1 MAFSHLHGCA
11 VNNPGLISSELKEH
25 LEARKEL
32 YETAIASG
40 LLDGDTVCT
49 PDEISKQKLE
59 TSMLQAEKAMEAV
72 KTDNSVTIQILEKT
86 QAELVQVLA
95 DAKTV
100 PAGYILPHRS
110 VVDEETVNRVRRDF
124 FLSSPA
130 IQEMIKADLSFV
142 NKVKTVQDQLEKI
155 VVIEKEKERMVTDFC
170 LALFSGIFEY
180 TSCEIIYHKEEYG
193 ISSDVILSK
202 PERGFPFM
210 SVPLYQAFL
219 SFKSMEEDDRKKIV
233 QDAQELLNNMNY
245 RVTETLT
252 FLKAIL
258 TPQYH
263 AIMVQNASVYEKED
277 EILVFLDKVNM
288 QLNTFAGMFNIF

>member
-1 MAFSHLHGCA
+1 
-11 VNNPGLISSELKEH
+11 
-25 LEARKEL
+25 
-32 YETAIASG
+32 
-40 LLDGDTVCT
+40 
-49 PDEISKQKLE
+49 
-59 TSMLQAEKAMEAV
+59 MLQAEKAMEAV